1 MYRMQLFSIKKNARV
16 ASIMHLQL
24 MLRSNPKYAGGFSYA
39 DSIIITKSPGFIHWE
54 LDCHIIPDGLDD
66 EAGDRESTYQITL
79 GALFQ
84 TEEDAMIAKLSI
96 S

>member
-1 MYRMQLFSIKKNARV
+1 MYRMKLFSIKKNTKV
-16 ASIMHLQL
+16 ASIMHMQL
-24 MLRSNPKYAGGFSYA
+24 MLRSNSKYVGGFSYA

-54 LDCHIIPDGLDD
+54 LDCYMIPDGLGDG
-66 EAGDRESTYQITL
+66 AGDRESTYQITVW
-79 GALFQ
+79 ALFQ